1 MVKFES
7 LNLSLP
13 KGESKKNNNILRFA
27 YYQDKK
33 GQNELSSASVQQLLS
48 EWPQNHLAQHDKQYN
63 RILFLNSFHLDH
75 LDHLDRFFIL
85 ERFPQ

>member
-13 KGESKKNNNILRFA
+13 KGESKKNNSILRFA

-33 GQNELSSASVQQLLS
+33 GRDELSSASVQLS
-48 EWPQNHLAQHDKQYN
+48 SKWPENHLAQHDKQYN
-63 RILFLNSFHLDH
+63 RIVFLNSFHLD
-75 LDHLDRFFIL
+75 RPPTPIL